1 MVIFDYDNIAQLG
14 MNVLNVANELRTAY
28 SGTIATSIQELDY
41 KLNFRVQLDRD
52 YIYDTNILNNLVIP
66 NAYNRLLYL
75 KNIANIVNTNG
86 VSSIRHYNGQ
96 RCITINA
103 DLVQGKNTSIQV
115 MLAIKNKFIDLN
127 ERYPNVLIA
136 FGGEADQTIGA
147 FDGIIETLT
156 IAIILIYLVLLLQFK
171 KLIQPLIIMF
181 LIPFTLTGVFI
192 AYYLHGMPL
201 SFVGLVGIIGLCGV
215 LVNDGIIMIDLI
227 NKIIEFGKTN
237 TDALNKHKKFAFNS
251 IVEGATQRLLPIFLT
266 TVTTV
271 GGLLPTVYGIGGNA
285 DLIVPI
291 VMSLAYG
298 LIFSTLIT
306 LIFLPCVFMI
316 AIDLKLIKLK

>member
-1 MVIFDYDNIAQLG
+1 
-14 MNVLNVANELRTAY
+14 
-28 SGTIATSIQELDY
+28 
-41 KLNFRVQLDRD
+41 
-52 YIYDTNILNNLVIP
+52 
-66 NAYNRLLYL
+66 
-75 KNIANIVNTNG
+75 
-86 VSSIRHYNGQ
+86 
-96 RCITINA
+96 
-103 DLVQGKNTSIQV
+103 
-115 MLAIKNKFIDLN
+115 
-127 ERYPNVLIA
+127 
-136 FGGEADQTIGA
+136 
-147 FDGIIETLT
+147 
-156 IAIILIYLVLLLQFK
+156 
-171 KLIQPLIIMF
+171 
-181 LIPFTLTGVFI
+181 
-192 AYYLHGMPL
+192 
-201 SFVGLVGIIGLCGV
+201 
-215 LVNDGIIMIDLI
+215 MIDLI

-237 TDALNKHKKFAFNS
+237 TDALNNPKKFAFNS